1 MSASIGLFGRM
12 GRSLRRMFGGGD
24 DDLPLLQSSID
35 LDPHASEV
43 KPGMFRPFS
52 RRDPAVAN
60 LQQSFTSLTDLLV
73 SMRDSIERQGRRH
86 EELMTY
92 LSHLPRALEVLP
104 ESSRLQ
110 TEALSAIRLHID
122 QQHNQVRQLISTM
135 ERVGGSNVD
144 QKRLMETISDR
155 LEVLGEHDQSISESL
170 SQFSSAV
177 SAATR
182 SSTGSVQ
189 VLEQVRDA
197 IRERDQQM
205 QEMLQSQSRRNTW
218 LLVLAG
224 GLFVVAIGMLV
235 AVLLAMPKK

>member
-1 MSASIGLFGRM
+1 MGETVGVFGRV
-12 GRSLRRMFGGGD
+12 GKSFRRFFGGGD
-24 DDLPLLQSSID
+24 DDLPLMQSSID

-60 LQQSFTSLTDLLV
+60 LQQSFTALTDLLV

-104 ESSRLQ
+104 ESSRMQ

-122 QQHNQVRQLISTM
+122 QQHNQVRQLLATLDRM
-135 ERVGGSNVD
+135 GGSNVD
-144 QKRLMETISDR
+144 QKRLMETISER
-155 LEVLGEHDQSISESL
+155 LEVLGEHDQAISDSL
-170 SQFSSAV
+170 SQFGTAMST
-177 SAATR
+177 ATR
-182 SSTGSVQ
+182 NSTGNVQ

-197 IRERDQQM
+197 IRDRDQQLH
-205 QEMLQSQSRRNTW
+205 ELLQSQSRRNFW
-218 LLVLAG
+218 LLTVAAG
-224 GLFVVAIGMLV
+224 LVVVAIGLLL
-235 AVLLAMPKK
+235 AVLVSLPKK